1 MKLSTAFL
9 CMALARQSV
18 AFAPAGRAMGT
29 APLFSSTLESVPTA
43 ALEKEL
49 DSIEQEI
56 EGQKQAQMAEIEDSF
71 VAPAEDE
78 PQIQPGRYNSLENS
92 IAVPFL
98 KRPTAL
104 DGTHAGDSGFD
115 PLGFTEDNDLYTLM
129 ESEIRHGRIAML
141 AVIGWPLSELVAPN
155 FMLQGSNH
163 LAPSV
168 LNGFNPVSLIA
179 TIAAFGAF
187 GFFEFK
193 TAIRK
198 IDDKPMGRQHVED
211 MKAVWNLGVPG
222 DYNFDPL
229 NFYSL
234 FGDDAASRKAMREL
248 EVAHGRGAMMGITG
262 FALSEKLTGH
272 PVIENSLFFH
282 PNTVLPALAAAYLA
296 FGLFY
301 EVENDDQYLLQVKM
315 TGEGE
320 VRMGNMQKSVGN
332 TVGPVAKFAKTAVEK
347 VSSMLPKE

>member
-141 AVIGWPLSELVAPN
+141 AVIGWPLSELVTAAS
-155 FMLQGSNH
+155 SN
-163 LAPSV
+163 L
-168 LNGFNPVSLIA
+168 
-179 TIAAFGAF
+179 
-187 GFFEFK
+187 
-193 TAIRK
+193 
-198 IDDKPMGRQHVED
+198 
-211 MKAVWNLGVPG
+211 WLGV
-222 DYNFDPL
+222 FVIR
-229 NFYSL
+229 
-234 FGDDAASRKAMREL
+234 FGILR
-248 EVAHGRGAMMGITG
+248 
-262 FALSEKLTGH
+262 
-272 PVIENSLFFH
+272 
-282 PNTVLPALAAAYLA
+282 LAVHAWRS
-296 FGLFY
+296 FG
-301 EVENDDQYLLQVKM
+301 
-315 TGEGE
+315 
-320 VRMGNMQKSVGN
+320 
-332 TVGPVAKFAKTAVEK
+332 
-347 VSSMLPKE
+347 